1 MSKIRLLTKDEL
13 FDNPLEIIKETG
25 RKAYQTE
32 FELRMTRGWSIAR
45 TCANYYYDD
54 NGVLKIVNEY
64 GDSVQNTSNMI
75 AGIRPVLNLDII
87 PTSCIENA
95 KKLNYHSTSEIKYGY
110 FPSYFRNSK
119 GLIIQPF
126 ESGMKSFNFTFAEE
140 KDAELTKHLVY
151 LGEPSTFNLVS
162 PKYVYL
168 NSPYSAPISGEMEDM
183 AEVEPIEWYVDHDR
197 RICIS
202 KYILMANIDISN
214 ITNYLENIFLP
225 EIVQFDYCYDNKYE
239 LNSSDTDTNI
249 NDTCLS
255 FDDMVQSVSRQMEEI
270 TGKSYTKK
278 LNR

>member
-13 FDNPLEIIKETG
+13 FDNQLEIIKEIG
-25 RKAYQTE
+25 RKAFQTG
-32 FELRMTRGWSIAR
+32 FESRMTGRWSFTRSYAD
-45 TCANYYYDD
+45 YYYDD

-64 GDSVQNTSNMI
+64 GDSVKNTSNMI

-87 PTSCIENA
+87 PPSCIENA
-95 KKLNYHSTSEIKYGY
+95 KKLNHSTSEIKYGY

-126 ESGMKSFNFTFAEE
+126 ERGMKSFNFTFAEE

-151 LGEPSTFNLVS
+151 VGEPSTFDLVS

-168 NSPYSAPISGEMEDM
+168 NSPCRAPISGEMEDM
-183 AEVEPIEWYVDHDR
+183 AVVEPIAWYVDHDR

-202 KYILMANIDISN
+202 KNILMANIDISN
-214 ITNYLENIFLP
+214 ITNYLENVFLP

-239 LNSSDTDTNI
+239 FNYLDVNTDDN
-249 NDTCLS
+249 CLS
-255 FDDMVQSVSRQMEEI
+255 FDDMVQSVGRQMEEI